1 VGSVWELIY
10 MTAKETLQ
18 DMARQVF
25 ERLPDDATMDD
36 LIDGLET
43 EQAIERGLRDVREGR
58 VVTLEEFRKRTEI
71 CLSK

>member
-1 VGSVWELIY
+1 